1 MKKYSKAVLI
11 INFLLAYFIILF
23 PFPFASLAKSL
34 LYKPIGYIYV
44 NYVVWPEYRF
54 QKCIWDFSGCKEGQK
69 FSKFSGYS
77 KITENHKIYNSE
89 DFVFKV
95 DYPPYRI
102 LDFERL
108 DNLNIE
114 LKDMNKKYHYI
125 IVATGD
131 QKDQG
136 TIHGFLLIAFFI
148 LTQWLNWRY
157 RFLISEKLYK

>member
-1 MKKYSKAVLI
+1 MKKYSKIILV
-11 INFLLAYFIILF
+11 INFLLSYSVILF
-23 PFPFASLAKSL
+23 PFPFASLEKSL
-34 LYKPIGYIYV
+34 LYNPIGYAYV

-54 QKCIWDFSGCKEGQK
+54 QKCLWGFSGCKEGQK

-77 KITENHKIYNSE
+77 KITENNKVYYSK
-89 DFVFKV
+89 DFFIKD
-95 DYPPYRI
+95 DYPPYQI

-108 DNLNIE
+108 DNLNRE

-125 IVATGD
+125 IVAAGD

-148 LTQWLNWRY
+148 FTQWLNWRY
-157 RFLISEKLYK
+157 RFLISGKLYK

>member
-1 MKKYSKAVLI
+1 MKKNSKAVLI

-23 PFPFASLAKSL
+23 PSPFASLTKSL

-77 KITENHKIYNSE
+77 KITENNKIYNSE

-95 DYPPYRI
+95 DYSPYRN
-102 LDFERL
+102 LDFGRL

-148 LTQWLNWRY
+148 FTQWINWRY

>member
-23 PFPFASLAKSL
+23 PFPFASLTKSL

-54 QKCIWDFSGCKEGQK
+54 QKCLWGFSGCKEEQK

-77 KITENHKIYNSE
+77 KITENNKIYNSK

-108 DNLNIE
+108 DNLNRE

-125 IVATGD
+125 IVGIGD

-136 TIHGFLLIAFFI
+136 TIHGFLVIAFFI
-148 LTQWLNWRY
+148 FTQWLNWRY
-157 RFLISEKLYK
+157 RFLISRKLYK

>member
-1 MKKYSKAVLI
+1 MCNLFYYI
-11 INFLLAYFIILF
+11 ILLYFIILF
-23 PFPFASLAKSL
+23 PFPFASLEKSL
-34 LYKPIGYIYV
+34 LYKAIGYTYV
-44 NYVVWPEYRF
+44 NYVVRPEYRF

-77 KITENHKIYNSE
+77 KITENNKIYNSE

-136 TIHGFLLIAFFI
+136 TIHRFLLIAFFI
-148 LTQWLNWRY
+148 FTQWLNWRY